1 MWTLGEERYVYTSVE
16 STVGAITIAS
26 STYHVFDTADESVV
40 VSGVATVSGQTM
52 SFLWEPSEV
61 GNYLA
66 QFAYIVDDETFKS
79 SQVIEVRETM

>member
-1 MWTLGEERYVYTSVE
+1 MWTLGEQRYIYTSVS
-16 STVGAITIAS
+16 STTGVITIAS
-26 STYHVFDTADESVV
+26 ATYSVFDTADETVV
-40 VSGVATVSGQTM
+40 TSGIATISGETL
-52 SFLWEPSEV
+52 SFLWLPDES

>member
-1 MWTLGEERYVYTSVE
+1 MWTLGEQRYVYTSVE

-26 STYHVFDTADESVV
+26 STYSVFDTADETVV
-40 VSGVATVSGQTM
+40 TSGLATISGQTM
-52 SFLWEPSEV
+52 SFLWEPDSS

>member
-1 MWTLGEERYVYTSVE
+1 MWTLGEQRYVYASVVSTS
-16 STVGAITIAS
+16 GDITIAS
-26 STYHVFDTADESVV
+26 ATYSIFDTADETVV
-40 VSGVATVSGQTM
+40 TSGIATISGQTI
-52 SFLWEPSEV
+52 SFLWLPGEA